1 MTTRTFAM
9 AASTAWYCFHCY
21 ATNPRASGPC
31 AKCDDEIE
39 PPPELS
45 YDERL
50 IWALDHPLADT
61 AITAARLLGA
71 RRTAAAAGP
80 LRRVVAAQRDPYLA
94 AHALR
99 ALVAVEG
106 FRATRPLLRELAA
119 QGPMLLR
126 RVARAE
132 LVGGRSPLS

>member
-1 MTTRTFAM
+1 
-9 AASTAWYCFHCY
+9 
-21 ATNPRASGPC
+21 
-31 AKCDDEIE
+31 
-39 PPPELS
+39 
-45 YDERL
+45 
-50 IWALDHPLADT
+50 
-61 AITAARLLGA
+61 
-71 RRTAAAAGP
+71 
-80 LRRVVAAQRDPYLA
+80 VAAQRDPYLA

-132 LVGGRSPLS
+132 LVSGRSPLS